1 MDILTHRH
9 RKEKI
14 MAYEKIGWKDYPDK
28 TTPINAQNLNHMDDQ
43 IAANAEKNDT
53 QDQAIQKNEN
63 DISELNLKMGNNYYS
78 KNEQDNRFQPKSTQ
92 TTARSAGKWVRTY
105 NGNGYYETDYI
116 SDSIPFATNIQF
128 GTNYFCDVSC
138 NIPSNVRINEIS
150 NIQVTLL
157 SGDGIAYA
165 SIKDY
170 SSSVVNIRI
179 NAPANIVKSYIIM
192 LKIWGS

>member
-1 MDILTHRH
+1 MFFHLLFLLF
-9 RKEKI
+9 
-14 MAYEKIGWKDYPDK
+14 Y
-28 TTPINAQNLNHMDDQ
+28 
-43 IAANAEKNDT
+43 
-53 QDQAIQKNEN
+53 
-63 DISELNLKMGNNYYS
+63 SLNLKLESNYYS

-92 TTARSAGKWVRTY
+92 NTARSAGKWVRTY

-128 GTNYFCDVSC
+128 GTDYFCDVSC

-170 SSSVVNIRI
+170 NSNVVNIRI
-179 NAPANIVKSYIIM
+179 CAPANIVKNYIIM
-192 LKIWGS
+192 LKIWGSKLF